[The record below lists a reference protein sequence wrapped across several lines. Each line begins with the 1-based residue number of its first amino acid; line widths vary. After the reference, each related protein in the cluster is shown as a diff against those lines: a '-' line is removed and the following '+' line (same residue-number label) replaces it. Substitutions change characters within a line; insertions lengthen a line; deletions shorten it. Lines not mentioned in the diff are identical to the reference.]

1 MKPDLGKFL
10 YPRLQRGQRR
20 REMFNH
26 LVALLVGLAL
36 AGIIAAVMIHTGRTG
51 GH

>member
-1 MKPDLGKFL
+1 MKPDLGKLLF
-10 YPRLQRGQRR
+10 PRLQRGQRR
-20 REMFNH
+20 REM
-26 LVALLVGLAL
+26 LILLAALLVGLAL